1 MMSPGLTDR
10 GEVIRKLLYDHVARR
25 LAKVLVKW
33 EGRLD
38 SQAKLEIKKAR
49 DKYRLEQILER
60 GAACSASL
68 VVATHIAKA
77 THPDLKVKKVTN
89 LNINFGEL
97 PTRAEVGSHL
107 LPSGKSLADTT
118 GDGAYNSAGYEL
130 YLLLDLE
137 FEGKPLGEWLLAQD
151 RDAIQAFAVDV
162 DNDKDAASL
171 ASKYAEL
178 LVEKR
183 SLPATDTRAKQVY
196 WSVSGEPADD
206 GGYHLL
212 QPLFSSS
219 LAHAVH
225 QEINDAR
232 FGESN
237 KETRQAWRDKK
248 AHDGIYRDY
257 RDLVARRLGGT
268 KPQNISQLNS
278 ERGGINY
285 LLASL
290 PPQWSQDRPRQFL
303 FIDSA
308 LQRFRRYEGVNE
320 LLEALLALLTG
331 NPGPT
336 METRIKRERIERA
349 LGQSLAAF
357 GQATRQLF
365 QPGWTRDAECR
376 LPLCERI
383 WLDPERV
390 ELPLREQEELRQED
404 EDFIAAFE
412 WKDWPDEVA
421 HRFGN
426 WLQNILL
433 QHQLPV
439 GDIEHAHWARQALID
454 AEWPAPMQRR
464 ARTEATGPEV
474 AHG

>member
-1 MMSPGLTDR
+1 MKNDQPTRTSR
-10 GEVIRKLLYDHVARR
+10 SEVFRQTITTFINERRAAKLKGQSEGAAAETADKYDYSTWLADAARR
-25 LAKVLVKW
+25 VAQIQAVTHVL
-33 EGRLD
+33 
-38 SQAKLEIKKAR
+38 
-49 DKYRLEQILER
+49 
-60 GAACSASL
+60 
-68 VVATHIAKA
+68 KA
-77 THPDLKVKKVTN
+77 THPDARGSSLYVAPRT
-89 LNINFGEL
+89 L
-97 PTRAEVGSHL
+97 PPHDEIGSHL
-107 LPSGKSLADTT
+107 LGQD
-118 GDGAYNSAGYEL
+118 YETDIVGNAAAL
-130 YLLLDLE
+130 DVYKFLKLDVEGRRLLDWLE
-137 FEGKPLGEWLLAQD
+137 SDDADLLAALHED
-151 RDAIQAFAVDV
+151 PDTANRWAAAFKGLTRTAET
-162 DNDKDAASL
+162 L
-171 ASKYAEL
+171 ASHGL
-178 LVEKR
+178 
-183 SLPATDTRAKQVY
+183 AKQVY

-257 RDLVARRLGGT
+257 RDLVARKLGGT

-290 PPQWSQDRPRQFL
+290 PPQWNQDRPRQFL

-390 ELPLREQEELRQED
+390 ELPLLEQEELRQED